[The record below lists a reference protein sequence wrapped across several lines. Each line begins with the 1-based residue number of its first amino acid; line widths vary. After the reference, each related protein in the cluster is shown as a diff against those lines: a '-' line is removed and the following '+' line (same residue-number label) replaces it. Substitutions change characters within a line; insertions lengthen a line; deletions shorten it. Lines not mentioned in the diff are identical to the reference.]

1 MTHNPLEN
9 TFTTSKLLKF
19 ALPNLIMMV
28 FLSLYT
34 IVDGIFISRYVGTL
48 ALSAVNMSYPI
59 NSLELAIGIM
69 LGTGGSAVIAKTLG
83 EGDKQT
89 AKEDFTC
96 IVVVSIIIS
105 LFFAV
110 FGIIFIDEILT
121 FLGTSQA
128 QFAYCKTY
136 TTILLTFAPALFLQC
151 IFQILFVTAGKPMLG
166 LISTVAGGLG
176 NMILDYIF
184 MGHMGM
190 GVEGAAI
197 ATVISYFIPAITGI
211 IFFFFNRNG
220 SLFFVPFKFKL
231 KMLAKVCGNGSSE
244 MVTNLATS
252 ITTLL
257 FNILFMR
264 FWQEDGVAAITI
276 VIYLQ
281 FVFSAAYMGFSI
293 GVAPIISYKYGA
305 MNTTQLKN
313 IIKDCIR
320 FIIFASITGYI
331 LSMIIIKPA
340 LSIFTN
346 VDSRVYLIALEGFPI
361 YAISFLL
368 MGISIFASAM
378 FTAFSNGIVSAI
390 ISFGRTFVFLV
401 CGLLILPEVLSSIG
415 IWIAV
420 PFAEGLG
427 LVVSIFYLIWGRKKY
442 LY

>member
-1 MTHNPLEN
+1 MIHNPLEK

-19 ALPNLIMMV
+19 AFPNLIMMV

-59 NSLELAIGIM
+59 TSLELAIGIM

-83 EGDKQT
+83 EGDKKT
-89 AKEDFTC
+89 ARQDFTC
-96 IVVVSIIIS
+96 IFVVSIIIS
-105 LFFAV
+105 VFFAV
-110 FGIIFIDEILT
+110 FAIAFLDEILN
-121 FLGTSQA
+121 FLGTSEA
-128 QFAYCKTY
+128 QFVYCKPY

-166 LISTVAGGLG
+166 LISTLAGGFT
-176 NMILDYIF
+176 NMILDYVF

-211 IFFFFNRNG
+211 IFFTFNRSG
-220 SLFFVPFKFKL
+220 SLFFVPFKFKAR
-231 KMLAKVCGNGSSE
+231 MLIKVCGNGSSE

-276 VIYLQ
+276 VMYLQ

-305 MNTTQLKN
+305 MDSEQLKN

-320 FIIFASITGYI
+320 FIIFASIIGYVI
-331 LSMIIIKPA
+331 SMIIIKPA

-346 VDSRVYLIALEGFPI
+346 VDSRVYTIALEGFPI

-378 FTAFSNGIVSAI
+378 FTAFSNGVVSAI

-401 CGLLILPEVLSSIG
+401 CGLLILPEILDAIG

-427 LVVSIFYLIWGRKKY
+427 LIVSIFYLIWGRKKY